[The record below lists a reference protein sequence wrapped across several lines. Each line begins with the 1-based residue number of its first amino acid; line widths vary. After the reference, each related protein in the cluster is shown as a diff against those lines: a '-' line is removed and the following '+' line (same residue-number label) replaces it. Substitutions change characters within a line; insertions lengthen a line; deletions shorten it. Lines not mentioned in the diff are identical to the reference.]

1 MKLLNVANQDRTVFL
16 FCRDDDGTQRV
27 FKDETFYPFYYE
39 SDSNGSDV
47 AMDGTRLRRI
57 VAERPKDVIK
67 NRTKQSYSSDIR
79 YPILYLT
86 HKIDAL
92 QKAPIKYF
100 FIDIEILTKELPDVN
115 KATAPVSCITVYNS
129 LKNEYKQFY
138 LEDYKDKKTINTK
151 EEALISHFIRYMQD
165 EKPDL
170 WLSWNVAFDYN
181 YMYNRF
187 GKENFACKI
196 SPIRSARF
204 TKADVDIHYPDGISV
219 CDYLLMFKKV
229 NLRES
234 NYKLDDICE
243 KHLGKGKVHKEV
255 AFDVLSEA
263 IKARNLEDVVLMQE
277 LEMKFRLLDYFNEIR
292 LFAKCRW
299 EDLLNN
305 SLILDSVLLDEA
317 RRRNII
323 LPNKKSDEGMDLQGA
338 YRRSED
344 GIFYNIYKADV
355 ASMYPSQIVNFCLD
369 PANINS
375 SEGCN
380 VNGVYFK
387 QDENALIPY
396 VSKKL
401 MKIKDD
407 LKKELKKVDINSE
420 EHKLLQMKYD
430 AYKGLV
436 NSLYGVMA
444 FPSFRLYNYKVASS
458 ITFLSRDLLQFVES
472 KIKDLGYSV
481 VYTDTDAL
489 MYGAEKDEINLLND
503 LTQEWGKKYGKEKVN
518 ITFESEGYFTKLLIM
533 GKCHYYGY
541 IQTAKGIKKEIKG
554 IEIKRSSSSK
564 YEAYFQEHL
573 IEMIL
578 DKKSKYEI
586 LNWINYEKK
595 RIRSLP
601 LTNLGFPCK
610 IGIKEYEN
618 NPIFIRAYDNTK
630 NIVPDFYVNKGENYF
645 YIYVKSLGKD
655 SKGKNINV
663 IAFKK
668 DVLNHIDSSR
678 IDWDELVRRSIDDK
692 SNKIFEALKWD
703 ISTKSS
709 SVATLF

>member
-1 MKLLNVANQDRTVFL
+1 MKLLNIANQDRTVFL
-16 FCRDDDGTQRV
+16 FCRDDDGKQRI
-27 FKDETFYPFYYE
+27 FKDESFYPFFYE
-39 SDSNGSDV
+39 PDKDGKDV
-47 AMDGTRLRRI
+47 AMDGTKLKRI
-57 VAERPKDVIK
+57 VAEKPKDIAK
-67 NRTKQSYSSDIR
+67 IRSRQSYSSDIR

-86 HKIDAL
+86 HKIDKL
-92 QKAPIKYF
+92 EKAPIKYF

-115 KATAPVSCITVYNS
+115 NPIAPVSCITVYNS
-129 LKNEYKQFY
+129 MNKEYKQFY
-138 LEDYKDKKTINTK
+138 LEDYKEQRTINTK
-151 EEALISHFIRYMQD
+151 EEALISNFIRYIQD

-170 WLSWNVAFDYN
+170 WLSWNVSFDYN
-181 YMYNRF
+181 YLYNRF
-187 GKENFACKI
+187 GKEKFASKI
-196 SPIRSARF
+196 SPIRSARY
-204 TKADVDIHYPDGISV
+204 TKMDVEIHYPDGISI

-243 KHLGKGKVHKEV
+243 KHLGHGKIHKEV
-255 AFDVLSEA
+255 AFDELSEA
-263 IKARNLEDVVLMQE
+263 IKARNLEDVELMQK
-277 LEMKFRLLDYFNEIR
+277 LEVKFRLLNYFNEIR
-292 LFAKCRW
+292 LFSKCRW

-317 RRRNII
+317 KRRNIV
-323 LPNKKSDEGMDLQGA
+323 LPNKKTDDGQFLQGA

-344 GIFYNIYKADV
+344 GIYYNIYKADV

-369 PANINS
+369 PANIAK
-375 SEGCN
+375 EGCN
-380 VNGVYFK
+380 VNGIYFK

-407 LKKELKKVDINSE
+407 LKSELKKQDVNSE
-420 EHKLLQMKYD
+420 EHHLLQMKYD

-436 NSLYGVMA
+436 NSIYGVMA
-444 FPSFRLYNYKVASS
+444 FPSFRLYNHQVASS
-458 ITFLSRDLLQFVES
+458 ITFLSRDLLQYVENNM
-472 KIKDLGYSV
+472 KDKGFKV
-481 VYTDTDAL
+481 IYTDTDAL
-489 MYGAEKDEINLLND
+489 MYESSKDELELLNV
-503 LTQEWGKKYGKEKVN
+503 LTQEWGRKYNKEKVN
-518 ITFESEGYFTKLLIM
+518 IKFESEGVFEKLIII

-541 IQTAKGIKKEIKG
+541 IKTAKGVKKEIKG

-564 YEAYFQEHL
+564 YEAFFQEHL

-578 DKKSKYEI
+578 DKKSKYDI
-586 LNWINYEKK
+586 LNWINSEKK
-595 RIRSLP
+595 RIRTLD

-610 IGIKEYEN
+610 IGIREYEN
-618 NPIFIRAYDNTK
+618 NPIFLRAYENTK
-630 NIVPDFYVNKGENYF
+630 NIVPDFCINKGENYF

-668 DVLNHIDSSR
+668 DVLNHIDKAR
-678 IDWDELVRRSIDDK
+678 IDWDELVRRNIDDK

-703 ISTKSS
+703 ITTKSS
-709 SVATLF
+709 SVASLF